1 MTKTR
6 LIFAVTMALLG
17 SSLNFSPAYA
27 QGGPSPGASGNKVG
41 LIDMEEVFKN
51 YTKFNVLQDELKAD
65 MEKSKGELE
74 GSFKRL
80 QAAERQLKDSTFKRD
95 SDNYTALESRFT
107 TEKAAF
113 EAKVQNKDRQFKRR
127 QAEIYKTIHGEVQ
140 DIVQVFATKKGYSL
154 VMRFRRPKAIDS
166 NPQSIAA
173 DLNSSVV
180 FHRDADDITETI
192 YKALN
197 RHFEQTA
204 GTAPKRDSNVRTVSG
219 QKPATNRPP
228 TRRRKNP

>member
-6 LIFAVTMALLG
+6 LIFAVTMALIG
-17 SSLNFSPAYA
+17 ASLIFSQAYA
-27 QGGPSPGASGNKVG
+27 QGNSGESGNKVG

-51 YTKFNVLQDELKAD
+51 YKKFTVLQEELQAD
-65 MEKSKGELE
+65 MEKSKAELE

-80 QAAERQLKDSTFKRD
+80 QAAERQLKDSTFKKD

-140 DIVQVFATKKGYSL
+140 DIVQVFATRKGYSL
-154 VMRFRRPKAIDS
+154 VMRFRRPKSIDS
-166 NPQSIAA
+166 DPRSIAA

-180 FHRDADDITETI
+180 FHRDADDITDIITS
-192 YKALN
+192 ALN
-197 RHFEQTA
+197 RHFDQTA
-204 GTAPKRDSNVRTVSG
+204 GTAPKRDSKVRTVSG
-219 QKPATNRPP
+219 QKPATSRTP
-228 TRRRKNP
+228 TRTRSNP